1 MKKFDPVLLTVLVIS
16 LLFSC
21 GKREQKVLVGHYRGE
36 PIYAQ
41 SKEPLT
47 VMEAVEKVLIDL
59 DQFKER
65 EAKKYQEVLQ
75 SAKEVALYNREI
87 IGKIKDFKKEYVKT
101 IPYNYTIQHIFHTD
115 RAVIQDL
122 MLRKEQLKDFDSFA
136 ALAKEYSMETG
147 TKNRQ
152 GLLAE
157 INLSTQKVSSHFF
170 YQLHDKPIEEPFI
183 LRDPFGY
190 HIIKIL
196 KKGDHDVSKLLENKN
211 ALNRGIMDYR
221 KYLFFEELKEKYGVE
236 YYSVN
241 YMDFF
246 SKGPETPLY
255 KIADRIV
262 TKQDLLDQMRPEQK
276 DNPFLQAK
284 ISMSTVAPIIEEYVQ
299 KSLASMEAATLP
311 VDKIITEIADREF
324 IREILAV
331 WYETMMAQTQPDD
344 LPEEKMLTLY
354 KKENFQDVES
364 TRFALIMSPTA
375 AAAEMLAR
383 ELTTEKQY
391 KDFTAKWSNR
401 VRFSP
406 FMSEGQVYG
415 DFKDLASYL
424 DTPVGTIL
432 PVMNWKGNYVLPM
445 TWEKQVAKEIP
456 WETYKNRFKV
466 TVQNMRLYEKVLSHW
481 ETIEELEIEAEIL
494 AGYRTLINTM
504 KRATIERLEEIDNA
518 E

>member
-1 MKKFDPVLLTVLVIS
+1 MKRIVPVVLTVIS
-16 LLFSC
+16 IFMLFSC
-21 GKREQKVLVGHYRGE
+21 GKKEQKVLVGHYRGE
-36 PIYAQ
+36 PIYAR

-47 VMEAVEKVLIDL
+47 VMEAVEKALIDL
-59 DQFKER
+59 DQFKKR
-65 EAKKYQEVLQ
+65 ETQKYQEVLQ

-87 IGKIKDFKKEYVKT
+87 IGKIKDYKKEYVKI

-170 YQLHDKPIEEPFI
+170 YQLADKPLNEPFV
-183 LRDPFGY
+183 LQDPFGY

-196 KKGDHDVSKLLENKN
+196 KKEDHDVSKLLKSKN
-211 ALNRGIMDYR
+211 ALTRGVMDYR
-221 KYLFFEELKEKYGVE
+221 KYLFFEELKDKYGVE

-241 YMDFF
+241 YMNFF

-255 KIADRIV
+255 KIADDIV
-262 TKQDLLDQMRPEQK
+262 TKQDLLDQMKPEQK

-284 ISMSTVAPIIEEYVQ
+284 ISMSTVAPLIEEYVQ

-311 VDKIITEIADREF
+311 VDKEITAIADREF
-324 IREILAV
+324 VQQILGA
-331 WYETMMAQTQPDD
+331 WYETMMAQTQPND
-344 LPEEKMLTLY
+344 LPEEKMLKLY
-354 KKENFQDVES
+354 EQENFKDVKS

-375 AAAEMLAR
+375 EGAEMLAR

-391 KDFTAKWSNR
+391 KDFTAQWTNR

-406 FMSEGQVYG
+406 FMSEGQVYD
-415 DFKDLASYL
+415 DFKNLASYL

-432 PVMNWKGNYVLPM
+432 PVMTWKDNYVLPM

-466 TVQNMRLYEKVLSHW
+466 TVQNMRLYEKVLAFW
-481 ETIEELEIEAEIL
+481 ETVDGLEIEPEIL
-494 AGYRTLINTM
+494 KGYRTLINTM
-504 KRATIERLEEIDNA
+504 KRATLERLEEIDNA

>member
-1 MKKFDPVLLTVLVIS
+1 MKRNVPVILFLLITS

-21 GKREQKVLVGHYRGE
+21 GKKEQRVLVGHYRGE
-36 PIYAQ
+36 PVYAP

-47 VMEAVEKVLIDL
+47 VMEAVEKALIDL
-59 DQFKER
+59 EQFKER
-65 EAKKYQEVLQ
+65 ETKKYQEVLQ

-87 IGKIKDFKKEYVKT
+87 IGKIKEYKKEYVKI
-101 IPYNYTIQHIFHTD
+101 IPFNYTIQHIFHTD

-136 ALAKEYSMETG
+136 ALAKEYSLETG
-147 TKNRQ
+147 TKYRQ

-170 YQLHDKPIEEPFI
+170 YQLYEKPLNEPFI
-183 LRDPFGY
+183 LQDPFGY
-190 HIIKIL
+190 HIIKVL
-196 KKGDHDVSKLLENKN
+196 KKEGHDVSQLLKNKN

-221 KYLFFEELKEKYGVE
+221 KYLFFEELKKKYKVE

-241 YMDFF
+241 YMNFF
-246 SKGPETPLY
+246 SRGPETPLY
-255 KIADRIV
+255 KIKDHIV

-284 ISMSTVAPIIEEYVQ
+284 ISMSTVAPLIEEYVQ
-299 KSLASMEAATLP
+299 KSLARMEAATLP
-311 VDKIITEIADREF
+311 VDREITEIADREF
-324 IREILAV
+324 VQQILGA
-331 WYETMMAQTQPDD
+331 WYETMMAQTQPND
-344 LPEEKMLTLY
+344 LPEEKMMALY

-364 TRFALIMSPTA
+364 TRFALILSPTA
-375 AAAEMLAR
+375 AAAEMLTR
-383 ELTTEKQY
+383 ELKTEEEY

-406 FMSEGQVYG
+406 FMSEGQVYD
-415 DFKDLASYL
+415 DFKDLAPYL

-432 PVMNWKGNYVLPM
+432 PVMKWKGNYVLPM
-445 TWEKQVAKEIP
+445 TWEKQVTKEIP

-466 TVQNMRLYEKVLSHW
+466 TVQNMRLYEKVISFW
-481 ETIEELEIEAEIL
+481 ETVDELEVEPDIL
-494 AGYRTLINTM
+494 EGYRTLINTM
-504 KRATIERLEEIDNA
+504 KRATIERLKEIDNA